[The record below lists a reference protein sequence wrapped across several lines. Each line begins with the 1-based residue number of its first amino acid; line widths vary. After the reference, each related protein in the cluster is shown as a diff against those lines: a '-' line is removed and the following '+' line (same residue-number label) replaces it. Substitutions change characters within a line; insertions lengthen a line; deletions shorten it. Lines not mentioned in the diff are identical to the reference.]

1 MRIEIIDHPLVA
13 HKLTLLRDENT
24 PSAVFRQ
31 LVDELVTLLAYEAT
45 HDARVEEVTIKT
57 PITETTGVRLA
68 EPRPIVMRGR
78 GLRLPVGAL
87 PLRRGAAALRLSAPL
102 DEAALLALLDGAGRG

>member
-31 LVDELVTLLAYEAT
+31 LVDELVTLLA
-45 HDARVEEVTIKT
+45 
-57 PITETTGVRLA
+57 
-68 EPRPIVMRGR
+68 
-78 GLRLPVGAL
+78 
-87 PLRRGAAALRLSAPL
+87 
-102 DEAALLALLDGAGRG
+102 